1 METFLQV
8 TCLWILIIA
17 FIKVVLI
24 PFVTFLFMKT
34 PKENKKPKVGPF
46 HIKRYF

>member
-17 FIKVVLI
+17 FVKVVVI
-24 PFVTFLFMKT
+24 PFVKFLFMKT
-34 PKENKKPKVGPF
+34 PKESKKAKQGPF
-46 HIKRYF
+46 HIRRYF